1 MADADKGVLLAHG
14 ALVQLDRAQQVRQR
28 LLGVFLLLQ
37 LLLVLTWELVF
48 AWAEVHEPWFLNSG
62 KALVSSCAFIFICT
76 VVILLARRR
85 SSIADV
91 LALTAGTFVYVGA
104 TEVVGEEFET
114 PYRSVRLRRAAALGA
129 GVVVILVLGRYAERM
144 ESLVH

>member
-1 MADADKGVLLAHG
+1 MLSRSFRPLIVSF
-14 ALVQLDRAQQVRQR
+14 ALG
-28 LLGVFLLLQ
+28 LGVFLLLQ

-91 LALTAGTFVYVGA
+91 LALTAGIVLGSAIVL
-104 TEVVGEEFET
+104 V
-114 PYRSVRLRRAAALGA
+114 SLGA
-129 GVVVILVLGRYAERM
+129 GNIWPLVLIFGSVLCTVSVVLGAAVAFGVRRLCGGPWPDL
-144 ESLVH
+144 S